1 MGQMHRL
8 HHMKDRVL
16 SIITVCLNEA
26 PVIRRTAESIAN
38 QTYQDFEWIVV
49 DGGSTDGT
57 IEILNKYRPRL
68 GHMISEPDSGIYFA
82 MNKGIRRAT
91 GAYVAFLNGGDTF
104 HGPTS
109 LAECLPF
116 LGRADILH
124 GGVKQIAE
132 DSVSNFHPNIGLV
145 SPAYFYRNTL
155 PHQATLARRTL
166 FERVGGFDESY
177 RIIADRVWL
186 YRAARM
192 RATFLR
198 MPQIVS
204 DFYIGG
210 ISSAP
215 GSAALMEAER
225 HRFRMRHFPFRVRY
239 DSTVSSVLSLCGKF
253 RAALRK

>member
-1 MGQMHRL
+1 MMNHA
-8 HHMKDRVL
+8 L

-26 PVIRRTAESIAN
+26 SVIRRTAMSVVN
-38 QTYQDFEWIVV
+38 QSYQDFEWIVV

-57 IEILNKYRPRL
+57 MEVLDTYRPRL
-68 GHMISEPDSGIYFA
+68 GHIISEPDSGIYCA
-82 MNKGIRRAT
+82 MNKGLRCASAPYIL
-91 GAYVAFLNGGDTF
+91 FLNGGDTF
-104 HGPTS
+104 HSPTS
-109 LAECLPF
+109 LVECLPF
-116 LGRADILH
+116 LGRADVLH
-124 GGVKQIAE
+124 GGVQQISE
-132 DSVSNFHPNIGLV
+132 GSVTNFHPDIGLV
-145 SPAYFYRNTL
+145 SPSYFYRNTL

-177 RIIADRVWL
+177 RIIGDRVWL
-186 YRAARM
+186 HRAARM
-192 RATFLR
+192 RAVFLR

-215 GSAALMEAER
+215 GSAALLEAER
-225 HRFRMRHFPFRVRY
+225 HRFRLRHFPFRVRY